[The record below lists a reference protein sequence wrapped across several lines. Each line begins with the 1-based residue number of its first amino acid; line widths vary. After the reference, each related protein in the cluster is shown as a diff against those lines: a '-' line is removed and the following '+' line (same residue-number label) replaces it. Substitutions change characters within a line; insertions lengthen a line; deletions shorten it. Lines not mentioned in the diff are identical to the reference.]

1 MVRVH
6 TRIASAC
13 LVAAVLFS
21 VPAGAEE
28 PALRATMQC
37 ERALEPGRVRCS
49 VEAHAAEGRSLQWAD
64 VVLVSLPEFTA
75 ALKGR
80 IGREDAVARD
90 ATSAK
95 WAFGVVAKRTGVG
108 EARAR
113 VRAVT
118 CEGFG
123 GTRCVPVVVEVH
135 TQIAVG
141 G

>member
-1 MVRVH
+1 MFWAVPR
-6 TRIASAC
+6 SA
-13 LVAAVLFS
+13 LVAAALLL
-21 VPAGAEE
+21 PGAAAADE
-28 PALRATMQC
+28 PQLHATMQC
-37 ERALEPGRVRCS
+37 ERAIEPGRVRCS

-64 VVLVSLPEFTA
+64 VVLVSLPDFAA

-95 WAFGVVAKRTGVG
+95 WAFGIVAKRSGTG

-118 CEGFG
+118 CAGFG
-123 GTRCVPVVVEVH
+123 GTRCVPVLVEVH
-135 TQIAVG
+135 TQLSVG